1 MLRVIL
7 LVVNAVEDL
16 KQSALCV
23 QAGMILLRQE
33 EDVSVLPINIQLQAI
48 LWCVETAIPHVASVA
63 EVLKQNARHVQ
74 AGTILLRQ
82 EEDVNVKVQ
91 NMRQAPI
98 L

>member
-7 LVVNAVEDL
+7 LVANAVEDL
-16 KQSALCV
+16 KQSVQRV
-23 QAGMILLRQE
+23 QAVMILLRQE
-33 EDVSVLPINIQLQAI
+33 EDVNVLPINIQLQAI

-74 AGTILLRQ
+74 VGMILLQQ
-82 EEDVNVKVQ
+82 EEDVLVKVQ
-91 NMRQAPI
+91 NMRQLPI